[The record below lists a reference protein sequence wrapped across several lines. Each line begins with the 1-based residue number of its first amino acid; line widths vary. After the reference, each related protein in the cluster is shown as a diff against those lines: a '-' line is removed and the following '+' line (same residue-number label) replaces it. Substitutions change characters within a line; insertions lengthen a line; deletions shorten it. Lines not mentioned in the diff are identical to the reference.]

1 MKAPITFAIA
11 GFGDRGSTYA
21 SMQKLFPDRMKV
33 VAVADINPEKVQKAK
48 ELYGIK
54 DELCFTSAEE
64 MLAQDKLAD
73 VMVVSTMDRQHVNHA
88 IPALEKGY
96 NILMEKPISPDLQ
109 ECKRIIEVA
118 KHCPGK
124 IIVCHVLRYTTF
136 YNTLK
141 SILDSKKIGDV
152 VSVCANENVG
162 YWHQAHS
169 FVRGNWRNSDQT
181 SPMILQKCCHDMDI
195 YTWLLGK
202 KCKAISSVGDT
213 HLFKKECAPEGATPY
228 CLGGCKAKE
237 NCKFD
242 AEKIYI
248 TNPATGIRNGNTWM
262 AGVACGVNPT
272 EERTYEA
279 LKNGQYGRCVYMCD
293 NNVVD
298 HQQTNL
304 LFEDGTTMSF
314 TMCAF
319 TEKCYRYFKAM
330 GTNGEIEADM
340 LSNKIHVRVFG
351 EPEEIID
358 VKLLA
363 NDLKGHGGGDSGI
376 VNDFLDMLINET
388 EATERTTTLEHSLE
402 SHFMALAAE
411 ESRLRGGEL
420 INMDAFNP
428 ETDSKIFKNYGPNNP
443 QDKLVNKTELLKLC
457 GLEGDANTPVIGIVT
472 RFVDQKGLDLVEA
485 VLPDILADDV
495 RLIVLGT
502 GDYRYEQMFIE
513 AKRRWPD
520 KVSASIMFSGDLA
533 NRIYAGADMFLMP
546 SKFEPCGLAQMIA
559 LRYGT
564 IPIVRETGGLK
575 DTVHAFVDY
584 AGTGNGFTFASYN
597 AHDMLHVIREA
608 CGVFRFN
615 KPAWSKLIMQGMQS
629 DFSWGSSADKYI
641 EVYKTAM
648 GQ

>member
-1 MKAPITFAIA
+1 MKIM
-11 GFGDRGSTYA
+11 Y
-21 SMQKLFPDRMKV
+21 V
-33 VAVADINPEKVQKAK
+33 
-48 ELYGIK
+48 
-54 DELCFTSAEE
+54 TS
-64 MLAQDKLAD
+64 
-73 VMVVSTMDRQHVNHA
+73 
-88 IPALEKGY
+88 
-96 NILMEKPISPDLQ
+96 
-109 ECKRIIEVA
+109 
-118 KHCPGK
+118 
-124 IIVCHVLRYTTF
+124 
-136 YNTLK
+136 
-141 SILDSKKIGDV
+141 
-152 VSVCANENVG
+152 
-162 YWHQAHS
+162 
-169 FVRGNWRNSDQT
+169 
-181 SPMILQKCCHDMDI
+181 
-195 YTWLLGK
+195 
-202 KCKAISSVGDT
+202 
-213 HLFKKECAPEGATPY
+213 ECAPFIKTGG
-228 CLGGCKAKE
+228 LGDVAGSLPQALAAKGH
-237 NCKFD
+237 D
-242 AEKIYI
+242 
-248 TNPATGIRNGNTWM
+248 
-262 AGVACGVNPT
+262 
-272 EERTYEA
+272 
-279 LKNGQYGRCVYMCD
+279 
-293 NNVVD
+293 
-298 HQQTNL
+298 
-304 LFEDGTTMSF
+304 
-314 TMCAF
+314 
-319 TEKCYRYFKAM
+319 
-330 GTNGEIEADM
+330 
-340 LSNKIHVRVFG
+340 VRVFCPLYSAIDQSMREKFYYIKNAYVRLG
-351 EPEEIID
+351 WRNQYCGIFRYEADGVTYYFIDNEYDDAERFAYYSKAVLEVLPDLEWKPDVINCNDWQTALVPVYYNLMFASRPFYENIKTVFTIHNIQYQGRYGREILEYVLGID
-358 VKLLA
+358 DA
-363 NDLKGHGGGDSGI
+363 HFRSG
-376 VNDFLDMLINET
+376 
-388 EATERTTTLEHSLE
+388 
-402 SHFMALAAE
+402 FMAMDGDVNLMKAAIVASTAVTTVSPTYANE
-411 ESRLRGGEL
+411 IQTEYYGYRLDSVLRMNSYKLHGILNG

>member
-1 MKAPITFAIA
+1 MFASRPFYENIKTVFTIHNIQYQGRYGREILEYVLGIDDAHFRSGFMAMDGDVNLMKAAIVA
-11 GFGDRGSTYA
+11 STAVTTVSPTYA
-21 SMQKLFPDRMKV
+21 NEIQT
-33 VAVADINPEKVQKAK
+33 EY
-48 ELYGIK
+48 YGYRL
-54 DELCFTSAEE
+54 DS
-64 MLAQDKLAD
+64 
-73 VMVVSTMDRQHVNHA
+73 
-88 IPALEKGY
+88 
-96 NILMEKPISPDLQ
+96 
-109 ECKRIIEVA
+109 
-118 KHCPGK
+118 
-124 IIVCHVLRYTTF
+124 VLRMNSYK
-136 YNTLK
+136 LHG
-141 SILDSKKIGDV
+141 IL
-152 VSVCANENVG
+152 
-162 YWHQAHS
+162 
-169 FVRGNWRNSDQT
+169 
-181 SPMILQKCCHDMDI
+181 
-195 YTWLLGK
+195 
-202 KCKAISSVGDT
+202 
-213 HLFKKECAPEGATPY
+213 
-228 CLGGCKAKE
+228 
-237 NCKFD
+237 
-242 AEKIYI
+242 
-248 TNPATGIRNGNTWM
+248 NG
-262 AGVACGVNPT
+262 
-272 EERTYEA
+272 
-279 LKNGQYGRCVYMCD
+279 
-293 NNVVD
+293 
-298 HQQTNL
+298 
-304 LFEDGTTMSF
+304 
-314 TMCAF
+314 
-319 TEKCYRYFKAM
+319 
-330 GTNGEIEADM
+330 
-340 LSNKIHVRVFG
+340 
-351 EPEEIID
+351 
-358 VKLLA
+358 
-363 NDLKGHGGGDSGI
+363 
-376 VNDFLDMLINET
+376 
-388 EATERTTTLEHSLE
+388 
-402 SHFMALAAE
+402 
-411 ESRLRGGEL
+411 

-502 GDYRYEQMFIE
+502 GDWKYEQMFIE